1 MRAITQ
7 YSFGDPDVL
16 RVVEID
22 RPKPIPTEV
31 LIRVHA
37 IGLNPIEAFIR
48 RGSAPMLGQPPFI
61 LGWDISGV
69 VEDVVPGVNR
79 FRPGDEVFGMPFFPR
94 PAAAYAELVAAPSRQ
109 LARKP
114 SSLDHVHAAAL
125 PLAGLTAWQSLV
137 DVAQVQPGQRVLIH
151 AAGGGVGH
159 LAVQIAKGL
168 GAQVLATAS
177 GAKADFVRELGA
189 DEVIDYEVEDFAEV
203 ARDIDVVLE
212 SVGGDYA
219 DRSLRTLRPGG
230 LLVTLVERTNAQ
242 LAARVKAAGRR
253 FAGITVEPDSS
264 GLEKLADWV
273 DNGRLRVHVDEAFPL
288 DAVARAHRRL
298 EGGVKGKLVL
308 TPELESGARAGASGG

>member
-1 MRAITQ
+1 MRAISQ
-7 YSFGDPDVL
+7 HRFGDPDVL
-16 RVVEID
+16 HVVEVD
-22 RPKPIPTEV
+22 PPQPVPTEV
-31 LIRVHA
+31 LIRIHA
-37 IGLNPIEAFIR
+37 IGLNPIEAKIR

-109 LARKP
+109 LAPKP
-114 SSLDHVHAAAL
+114 RSLDHVHAAAL

-168 GAQVLATAS
+168 GAQVIATAS

-189 DEVIDYEVEDFAEV
+189 DEVIDYGAEDFTEV
-203 ARDIDVVLE
+203 ARYIDVVLE

-219 DRSLRTLRPGG
+219 DRSLRTLRRGG
-230 LLVTLVERTNAQ
+230 LLVTIVERTNAQ

-253 FAGITVEPDSS
+253 FAGVIVEPDSS
-264 GLEKLADWV
+264 GLEKLAEWADS
-273 DNGRLRVHVDEAFPL
+273 GRLRVHVEEVFPL
-288 DAVARAHRRL
+288 EAVAQAHRRL

-308 TPELESGARAGASGG
+308 TP